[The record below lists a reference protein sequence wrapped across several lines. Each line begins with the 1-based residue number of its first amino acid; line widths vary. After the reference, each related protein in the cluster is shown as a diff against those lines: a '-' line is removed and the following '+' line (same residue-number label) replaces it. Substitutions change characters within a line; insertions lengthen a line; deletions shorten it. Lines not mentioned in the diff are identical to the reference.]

1 MKDSN
6 FCVLYSSYNNYEML
20 EGEVIK
26 RSFLEDQI
34 TINVDDF
41 STNYDISKAESLC
54 KKNNIYFL
62 KNKKKGVQNAIQT
75 TIDWIDKEEKK
86 VDWILILQH
95 DIFPVNKGFY
105 KKLNKILK
113 NKNLY
118 KVGLLGFNIIGDEDD
133 WATNNSLKEYLKN
146 KKPDGY
152 LGIPFLCD
160 TKIEFRRVKKSSY
173 IIFLI
178 LKLLNKTYFKNYNFV
193 KRLNEKYRIHS
204 VSKRDFC
211 PTQYKDF
218 DKVINK
224 FPTLFT
230 IDLPVWA
237 GLAININAW
246 KKVIKPCDD
255 LQFMLWA
262 PDIAMQF
269 LVNNYHSAVS
279 RDLYLI
285 NDQKCKEKYGFN
297 ASTSDESVVLDPSKN
312 QLDETNLFAEIFK
325 ERWGFS
331 YGNVKNEYPKLSKR
345 YKNTLVEKYF
355 NHDIRNGPLV
365 NLEID

>member
-20 EGEVIK
+20 KEEVLK
-26 RSFLEDQI
+26 RAFLEDQI

-41 STNYDISKAESLC
+41 STNYDLSKAETLC
-54 KKNNIYFL
+54 KNNNIYFL

-75 TIDWIDKEEKK
+75 AIDWIDIEKKK

-95 DIFPVNKGFY
+95 DIFPGNKSFY
-105 KKLNKILK
+105 KKLNELLK
-113 NKNLY
+113 NRNLN
-118 KVGLLGFNIIGDEDD
+118 KVGLLGFNVVGDEEDF
-133 WATNNSLKEYLKN
+133 TNNCLKDYLKN
-146 KKPDGY
+146 QKPNGY
-152 LGIPFLCD
+152 LGVPFLSD
-160 TKIEFRRVKKSSY
+160 TKIEYRRVKKSFY
-173 IIFLI
+173 IVFLI
-178 LKLLNKTYFKNYNFV
+178 IKLLNKTMLKKYNFV
-193 KRLNEKYRIHS
+193 KRLNEKYKIHS
-204 VSKRDFC
+204 NARRNFC
-211 PTQYKDF
+211 PSLFKDF
-218 DKVINK
+218 DKVLNK
-224 FPTLFT
+224 FPPLFT

-237 GLAININAW
+237 GVAINIDAW

-269 LVNNYHSAVS
+269 LANNYHSAVS

-285 NDQKCKEKYGFN
+285 NDQKCKEKYGF
-297 ASTSDESVVLDPSKN
+297 SRSSPDENVILDKSKN
-312 QLDETNLFAEIFK
+312 QLDETNLFEKIFK

-331 YGNVKNEYPKLSKR
+331 FDNVQSEYPKSSNR

-355 NHDIRNGPLV
+355 NHDIRNGPII
-365 NLEID
+365 NLSID